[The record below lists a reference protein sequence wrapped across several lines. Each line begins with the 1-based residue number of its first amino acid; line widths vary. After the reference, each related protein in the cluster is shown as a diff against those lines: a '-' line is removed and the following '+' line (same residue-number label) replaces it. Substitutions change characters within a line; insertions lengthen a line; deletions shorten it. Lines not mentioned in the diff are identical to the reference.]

1 MPAPKMRSR
10 RTVLESVRRG
20 TRPEGL
26 LNTGGARAD
35 QLPMLTV
42 DHPRS
47 QAYLKSAREMWRLF
61 GKLPA
66 ALEATSEIA
75 NRCRFR
81 LPLAGRTRPTLGM
94 GRRCCSGS
102 VPCATT
108 TTND

>member
-1 MPAPKMRSR
+1 MPERGVALAA
-10 RTVLESVRRG
+10 TVLESVRRG
-20 TRPEGL
+20 ARPEGL

-66 ALEATSEIA
+66 AL
-75 NRCRFR
+75 
-81 LPLAGRTRPTLGM
+81 
-94 GRRCCSGS
+94 
-102 VPCATT
+102 
-108 TTND
+108 